1 MFSFF
6 HNERQFIGAFAN
18 EELRRSI
25 PLDNMMLETAEKTIR
40 KFNMLRINDRVIVA
54 VSGGCD
60 SVALVYLLNRLK
72 KKYRLFLHLAHLNH
86 MIRKEE
92 ADNDMLFVE
101 RLAKKLKLGLS
112 CAKADVDG
120 FAGQKKLS
128 LEEAARKVRYDFLL
142 SVAKENSAGKIALG
156 HNRDDQAET
165 VLMRFL
171 RGSGIAGLRGIP
183 PKRKSGT
190 CLIVRPLLEVN
201 RSQILKFLSAK
212 DIPYCTD
219 STNSESLYFRNR
231 VRNKL
236 LPSLEKDF
244 NPNIKE
250 MLVNFAENVSE
261 DFDYLEKASLRGLR
275 AVRSKSN
282 PVEVA
287 IDVRKFFALHKALQK
302 LVVRSTIKEL
312 KGDVRRI
319 DYRHWK
325 ELEDLAQNRPGGSI
339 VDLPGGIS
347 VIKKVAK
354 LVFYKRNGR

>member
-1 MFSFF
+1 M
-6 HNERQFIGAFAN
+6 
-18 EELRRSI
+18 
-25 PLDNMMLETAEKTIR
+25 ETAEKTTQ
-40 KFNMLRINDRVIVA
+40 KFNMFQTNDRVIVA
-54 VSGGCD
+54 VSGGAD
-60 SVALVYLLNRLK
+60 SVALIYFLNRLK
-72 KKYRLFLHLAHLNH
+72 KKYRLFLHIAHLNH

-92 ADNDMLFVE
+92 ADKDMLFVE
-101 RLAKKLKLGLS
+101 RLAKKLKLGFS
-112 CAKADVDG
+112 CAKVAVKD

-183 PKRKSGT
+183 PRRKLGT
-190 CLIVRPLLEVN
+190 CLIVRPLLEVS
-201 RSQILKFLSAK
+201 RSRILKFLSAK
-212 DIPYCTD
+212 NISYRTD
-219 STNSESLYFRNR
+219 SSNLENLYFRNR
-231 VRNKL
+231 IRNQL

-282 PVEVA
+282 PAEVA
-287 IDVRKFFALHKALQK
+287 IDVGKFFALHKALQK
-302 LVVRSTIKEL
+302 LVARSTIKEL
-312 KGDVRRI
+312 KGNVRRI

-325 ELEDLAQNRPGGSI
+325 ELEDLVQSRPENSI

-347 VIKKVAK
+347 VIKKDAK
-354 LVFYKRNGR
+354 LVFYKRNGQ